1 MVTKSNNLAIV
12 VLTCLSLLQL
22 FITLPVQAE
31 TAEVLASTNKI
42 QQFNKAALIQTTLSR
57 SEGGDGSGGGDV
69 IKCGSGFMGHFF
81 KTRVFLAD
89 TFTLTTQDLIPTL
102 FEIVDEE
109 VYLQTAMTTLKH
121 HDPIVA
127 EKIESRLKSLKFIA
141 VESVPE
147 LNDDN
152 INVSEMEKL
161 SDMHCEKKQ
170 LAVQNLSTSEVRYNH
185 SLFLQLS
192 FVERAL
198 FKIHEAYIAERAKTG
213 DTTLIRKS
221 IAGIAEEGS
230 FASFL
235 TDTIYRLQMIPK
247 FRLLRVY
254 DNAVAL
260 FMMAR
265 LNQMTFDSWEQFHD
279 KTDSTYK
286 NIFDGSSTSVN
297 FDSVIKL
304 EKIQRAATYFRTYYP
319 DLRRITFRMIS
330 KAYSESSDPLVF
342 AEKLEELNG
351 KTLMTCESYKSE
363 VIQARIQTAIRFVIG
378 LRPQSEKKIQAEY
391 QQYLQ
396 QVSNYC
402 SEAN

>member
-1 MVTKSNNLAIV
+1 MFIKGNNTAIGNLV
-12 VLTCLSLLQL
+12 CLLILQL
-22 FITLPVQAE
+22 FITLPVLAE
-31 TAEVLASTNKI
+31 TSEVLAPTNKI
-42 QQFNKAALIQTTLSR
+42 QQINKAALIQTTLSR

-81 KTRVFLAD
+81 KNRVFLAD
-89 TFTLTTQDLIPTL
+89 TFALTIQDLIPTL
-102 FEIVDEE
+102 PEIVDEE
-109 VYLQTAMTTLKH
+109 VYLKTALTTLKH
-121 HDPIVA
+121 HDPVVS
-127 EKIESRLKSLKFIA
+127 EKIESRLKSLKFTA

-147 LNDDN
+147 LDDDN
-152 INVSEMEKL
+152 IDIAELKKL

-170 LAVQNLSTSEVRYNH
+170 LAVQNLSTGEVRYNQ

-221 IAGIAEEGS
+221 IAGIAEEGG

-247 FRLLRVY
+247 FRILRIY
-254 DNAVAL
+254 DNTVAL

-265 LNQMTFDSWEQFHD
+265 VNQMTFDTWESFND
-279 KTDSTYK
+279 KNESHYK

-297 FDSVIKL
+297 FDNVIKM
-304 EKIQRAATYFRTYYP
+304 EKFQRAATYIRTYYP

-330 KAYSESSDPLVF
+330 KAYNGSSDPLAF
-342 AEKLEELNG
+342 AEKLESLNT

-363 VIQARIQTAIRFVIG
+363 DMQTRIQTAMKFMIG
-378 LRPQSEKKIQAEY
+378 LRPQSEEKIRTEY

-402 SEAN
+402 L